1 MTSPRPEPLTDE
13 ELARTYRAGASVRQ
27 LVAITGRSYN
37 AVYYR
42 LQRLGVPMRPQGGTY
57 RWQRQSRFD
66 LPTNQ
71 PPTGGPTRET
81 APSGTPGTLP

>member
-1 MTSPRPEPLTDE
+1 MTSPEPLTDE

-37 AVYYR
+37 AVYCR

-57 RWQRQSRFD
+57 RWRRQPRFD
-66 LPTNQ
+66 LPTSQ
-71 PPTGGPTRET
+71 PPTGGSDRSRTPT
-81 APSGTPGTLP
+81 GTPGTRP